1 MVAQSMLNP
10 PTFIMFAGHINDL
23 AKQMALELT
32 VSQMKGM
39 NNKGIKSAR
48 EHTMNIE
55 RE

>member
-1 MVAQSMLNP
+1 MLNP

-32 VSQMKGM
+32 VSQAKGID
-39 NNKGIKSAR
+39 NIGIKSAT
-48 EHTMNIE
+48 EHTIYIE